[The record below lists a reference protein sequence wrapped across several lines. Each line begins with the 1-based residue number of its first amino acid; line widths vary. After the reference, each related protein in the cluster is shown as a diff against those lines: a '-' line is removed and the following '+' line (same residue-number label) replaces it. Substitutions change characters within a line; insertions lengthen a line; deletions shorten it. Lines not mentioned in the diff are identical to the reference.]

1 MERWVFDKFLSN
13 VGPTRPVWSIM
24 DYLHGLILNEIV
36 SIGRQRGRVV
46 RVLDLKSGDPE
57 FKSRSDH

>member
-1 MERWVFDKFLSN
+1 
-13 VGPTRPVWSIM
+13 M

-36 SIGRQRGRVV
+36 SIGRQRGGVV

-57 FKSRSDH
+57 FRSRSDH